1 LPTEVAALRGS
12 RWVLALSLALIVIG
26 VIASLSWSD
35 DDAPSADTSALAP
48 TSTSLRTEVK
58 GIVVDNTTTTAAV
71 APVTTTTTKPATG
84 AVTTT
89 TTISAKAGRVWGYSY
104 PSQPDDETFVSLS
117 QEGNVVAKAKTDDNG
132 FYDFPQVAPGTYTL
146 SRTSTTT
153 TCSTTTTADEKP
165 TCTSASSAAIGPTI
179 TLSPGGE
186 VRADV
191 F

>member
-1 LPTEVAALRGS
+1 LLTEVAALRGS
-12 RWVLALSLALIVIG
+12 RGVLALSLALIVIG

-58 GIVVDNTTTTAAV
+58 GLVVDNTTTTAATLT
-71 APVTTTTTKPATG
+71 PTTTTKPATA

-89 TTISAKAGRVWGYSY
+89 TIRSAKAGRVWGYSY
-104 PSQPDDETFVSLS
+104 PSKPDDETFVSLS